1 MTGVDNTFLGP
12 ALQTPLSF
20 GADIVL
26 SVPAMFALLCSFVR
40 CPRALCIVLE
50 LCGLP
55 RASRRAW
62 FDIYR
67 LQCVDIYRLH
77 AGTR

>member
-40 CPRALCIVLE
+40 CPRALWVAE
-50 LCGLP
+50 GLAP
-55 RASRRAW
+55 S
-62 FDIYR
+62 
-67 LQCVDIYRLH
+67 VV
-77 AGTR
+77 